1 MSWGSLF
8 GALFNT
14 VAAAMC
20 WVGCGKFVE
29 VVTRAFNSTIAVVPS
44 FQDAVTGFTI
54 QQYIWS
60 AIMVIILLGIWL
72 NYYVNSNSPVNQ
84 EA

>member
-1 MSWGSLF
+1 MSWGYLF
-8 GALFNT
+8 GAFFNT
-14 VAAAMC
+14 VAFGMC
-20 WVGCGKFVE
+20 WIACGKFVE
-29 VVTRAFNSTIAVVPS
+29 VIARAFNKSITIVPS

-60 AIMVIILLGIWL
+60 GITVIVILAIWL